1 MEERYENAAVTWTQQ
16 FCRINSF
23 LGAGKREA
31 VFLAEKILKESCD
44 ATVTVYDADTE
55 EPYIIAEKIC
65 ENPKFRLLLEG
76 HLDVVSPEG
85 MEHPFDA
92 EIKDGILYG
101 RGSVDMKG
109 GCGSMLAAFVAAC
122 QKPLEGDLYL
132 MFSTDEE
139 YAGEEIKKALEK
151 GHLPKVD
158 FALIA
163 EPTNGTMATAHKGE
177 AWIDVEFFGKS
188 AHSSMPHMG
197 KNAIYMATAFLH
209 NLQAYLPEMKKMVH
223 PLYGAPTMSV
233 GTIEGGSTPNVVPPY
248 AKITIDIRYLPG
260 TSSESFLKVL
270 QNLAVLCK
278 TENED
283 FFAKITKIG
292 EWNDVCTDRESPTFR
307 RIWQAA
313 SKAMGKE
320 VELTVMTGWGE
331 GGFMNLYG
339 IPVVYFGPG
348 ENGMSHRPEEQIHV
362 DEIKKVA
369 LAYEQ
374 IINEVC
380 GMKRNTLEEVLKQTG
395 IMVAD
400 GAMATELERM
410 GCDLNDS
417 LWSAKVLAEQPELI
431 GKVHRSYFEAGADCG
446 ITASYQATIDGF
458 CKRGFTEAEAEELI
472 RRSVDIMVKER
483 ADWWQ
488 AEGKDSGRAYP
499 LVCAS
504 VGPYGAYLADGSE
517 YRGNYG
523 VSKEELRNFH
533 KRRMEL
539 LWDAGTDLFAVETIP
554 CLEEAIVAA
563 ELTQEMDAACWISF
577 SCKNEAEISDG
588 TKIAHCAKALEAY
601 DCVKAI
607 GINCTAPHFVASL
620 IKEIKNNSTK
630 PIIVYPNSGEEYDP
644 VTKTWH
650 GNKDGKCYCDFAA
663 EWIAA
668 GAKIV
673 GGCCRTTPENI
684 REVAELARRK

>member
-55 EPYIIAEKIC
+55 EPYIIAEKTC

-209 NLQAYLPEMKKMVH
+209 NLQAYLPEMKKMAH

-283 FFAKITKIG
+283 FSAKITKIG

-320 VELTVMTGWGE
+320 VELTV
-331 GGFMNLYG
+331 
-339 IPVVYFGPG
+339 
-348 ENGMSHRPEEQIHV
+348 
-362 DEIKKVA
+362 
-369 LAYEQ
+369 
-374 IINEVC
+374 
-380 GMKRNTLEEVLKQTG
+380 
-395 IMVAD
+395 
-400 GAMATELERM
+400 EL
-410 GCDLNDS
+410 
-417 LWSAKVLAEQPELI
+417 
-431 GKVHRSYFEAGADCG
+431 
-446 ITASYQATIDGF
+446 
-458 CKRGFTEAEAEELI
+458 
-472 RRSVDIMVKER
+472 
-483 ADWWQ
+483 
-488 AEGKDSGRAYP
+488 
-499 LVCAS
+499 
-504 VGPYGAYLADGSE
+504 
-517 YRGNYG
+517 
-523 VSKEELRNFH
+523 
-533 KRRMEL
+533 
-539 LWDAGTDLFAVETIP
+539 
-554 CLEEAIVAA
+554 
-563 ELTQEMDAACWISF
+563 
-577 SCKNEAEISDG
+577 
-588 TKIAHCAKALEAY
+588 
-601 DCVKAI
+601 
-607 GINCTAPHFVASL
+607 
-620 IKEIKNNSTK
+620 
-630 PIIVYPNSGEEYDP
+630 
-644 VTKTWH
+644 
-650 GNKDGKCYCDFAA
+650 
-663 EWIAA
+663 A
-668 GAKIV
+668 GAK
-673 GGCCRTTPENI
+673 
-684 REVAELARRK
+684 AAS

>member
-209 NLQAYLPEMKKMVH
+209 NLQAYLPEMKKMAH

-283 FFAKITKIG
+283 FSAKITKIG

-339 IPVVYFGPG
+339 IPVVTLGQGKMVCPIVRK
-348 ENGMSHRPEEQIHV
+348 NRSMWMKS
-362 DEIKKVA
+362 KKWHWLMNRSSTRCVA
-369 LAYEQ
+369 
-374 IINEVC
+374 
-380 GMKRNTLEEVLKQTG
+380 
-395 IMVAD
+395 
-400 GAMATELERM
+400 
-410 GCDLNDS
+410 
-417 LWSAKVLAEQPELI
+417 
-431 GKVHRSYFEAGADCG
+431 
-446 ITASYQATIDGF
+446 
-458 CKRGFTEAEAEELI
+458 
-472 RRSVDIMVKER
+472 
-483 ADWWQ
+483 
-488 AEGKDSGRAYP
+488 
-499 LVCAS
+499 
-504 VGPYGAYLADGSE
+504 
-517 YRGNYG
+517 
-523 VSKEELRNFH
+523 
-533 KRRMEL
+533 
-539 LWDAGTDLFAVETIP
+539 
-554 CLEEAIVAA
+554 
-563 ELTQEMDAACWISF
+563 
-577 SCKNEAEISDG
+577 
-588 TKIAHCAKALEAY
+588 
-601 DCVKAI
+601 
-607 GINCTAPHFVASL
+607 
-620 IKEIKNNSTK
+620 
-630 PIIVYPNSGEEYDP
+630 
-644 VTKTWH
+644 
-650 GNKDGKCYCDFAA
+650 
-663 EWIAA
+663 
-668 GAKIV
+668 
-673 GGCCRTTPENI
+673 
-684 REVAELARRK
+684 